1 MSIFKKSKN
10 PVPLARSRSGSSDP
24 YGLLETLT
32 PAAGSEVQ
40 TYRLIRQLVPIVDA
54 AVRKVV
60 RLAGGFSVTCGSEQ
74 AQRELGRFL
83 RTVNVGNGQ
92 RGLQS
97 FLDCYLDSMLTNG
110 MAVGEIMT
118 ENAREIR
125 AVVCRDVS
133 AVTLRTGADPT
144 EFQVM
149 VSENGT
155 LRAPEFPGLILFTPF
170 NPETDH
176 PWGVSMLRSM
186 PYLAGTLLTIYDS
199 VRANYERSGCLRY
212 AVTCRPGNDP
222 LERINAEE
230 RMQRMAEEWSRAMQ
244 STRDGTVRD
253 FVMMGDVDIR
263 AIGAEAEIPDTEAP
277 VRQILEQLVSKTG
290 VPPFLLGLSWS
301 STERMSCQQADMMT
315 SEIWAI
321 RRSLTGVVEQV
332 CELWL
337 RMHGFRDDFTV
348 EWDTI
353 SLQDQVEEAKAHW
366 YDAQT
371 AEISQKIREDRA

>member
-1 MSIFKKSKN
+1 
-10 PVPLARSRSGSSDP
+10 
-24 YGLLETLT
+24 
-32 PAAGSEVQ
+32 
-40 TYRLIRQLVPIVDA
+40 
-54 AVRKVV
+54 
-60 RLAGGFSVTCGSEQ
+60 
-74 AQRELGRFL
+74 
-83 RTVNVGNGQ
+83 
-92 RGLQS
+92 
-97 FLDCYLDSMLTNG
+97 
-110 MAVGEIMT
+110 
-118 ENAREIR
+118 
-125 AVVCRDVS
+125 
-133 AVTLRTGADPT
+133 
-144 EFQVM
+144 M

-199 VRANYERSGCLRY
+199 VRANYERSGCVRY
-212 AVTCRPGNDP
+212 AVTCKPGNDP

-263 AIGAEAEIPDTEAP
+263 AIGAEADIPDTEAP

-301 STERMSCQQADMMT
+301 STERMSSQQADMMT

-321 RRSLTGVVEQV
+321 RRNLTGVVERV

-337 RMHGFRDDFTV
+337 RMHGFRDDFAV
-348 EWDTI
+348 EWEPI

-371 AEISQKIREDRA
+371 AEISQKIREEKA